1 MKGNTQL
8 SRWEMF
14 LVFITDDNNSAAPL
28 STLHRNKHKENFL
41 KGKFWTVSERI
52 KWSNHAPIQLSVQ
65 LRLLGVRRAQ
75 LDP

>member
-1 MKGNTQL
+1 MEGNTQL

-14 LVFITDDNNSAAPL
+14 LFFISDDNASAAPL
-28 STLHRNKHKENFL
+28 STLHRNRHKENFL

-52 KWSNHAPIQLSVQ
+52 KWSDHALIQLSVQ
-65 LRLLGVRRAQ
+65 LSLLGVRRAQ